1 MCTKIRIAKDI
12 WIVLAGTKCRYWIY
26 GPDHGRSGFV
36 AFERRVLER
45 EKGIAMGGITSG
57 VGLFSG
63 IDSGSLIEQLL
74 QIESRPKVLAQT
86 RLIQLQG
93 QQAAYLDINT
103 RLSAIQNL
111 AKAFRTDNIF
121 KNKQAIVSNE
131 SILTATASQNALPG
145 TYDFVVNRLVSTQ
158 QNLSRGFPSDTGA
171 AGITSLTFE
180 GAEARLDRETSLSD
194 LNNGDGITRGKIT
207 VNGTEV
213 DLSTVGTV
221 SEVLQKFN
229 SISGVSARVE
239 DNKFVV
245 TGLDSIENA
254 EGREVLESLGLDGT
268 IDGDDV
274 LTGTSV
280 YTLGTNSSL
289 EALNDGRGVGVR
301 NTSGEGVYDFT
312 IHIDDTTDFL
322 LDNQDTVIQ
331 VRLGDIEE
339 LVDGELTVTSS
350 AVTTVGGAIDRINA
364 AIDEAGLSANLSA
377 AINETTGGIE
387 IIDTLNRGFEIADH
401 APPSGSRS
409 TAAADLGIAG
419 SHLTGSVSG
428 ERIFAGMNTTLLS
441 SLNGGSGIAGTD
453 GQIGFSLQNNAF
465 NFSTDVSGAGDI
477 NDVINLIN
485 NDANNDD
492 GSGGQYVTATLNDAG
507 NGISI
512 TDNTTGA
519 STFTVFGTGGADTAT
534 ALGIAGSFTSGT
546 AAGSDL
552 DLAYIGTAT
561 KLDSMFDGDGLGT
574 GSFQIIDSDGNR
586 AEITIS
592 DGDETLA
599 DVIRRINQ
607 NSSLQVTARIND
619 TGDGLI
625 IEDTGT
631 LGGLLE
637 ISDTDG
643 SVASKLRIAGKV
655 TQEAIDAD
663 PTANFIDGSFE
674 TNLEFDA
681 NDSLEDVINA
691 INASDA
697 GVSAS
702 LLNTGTGSAPFRL
715 SLASEDTGS
724 AGRFLIDSGGFDLGL
739 TTIDKGNDSRVFYG
753 AEDPADGILI
763 SSSTNQLDGV
773 IQGVSIDLTA
783 TSTES
788 VEISISED
796 SASIEGKIQE
806 FVDAFNEAVTQ
817 IDFQT
822 RYDQETEERGT
833 LLGDGTVIGI
843 RSALY
848 NSILRENDGF
858 SSEYSR
864 LTEVGIKIGSE
875 SVLEFDAEAFRA
887 AYADDPEAV
896 EALFTRQTV
905 DTSANDDDDDSTFL
919 NPDTELVYS
928 ERGAMVIFEDFM
940 ETYTNSLTGVLTG
953 RNNAFEDQIALQEAR
968 IESIDERLE
977 RRREVLGR
985 QFLAMEQAIAG
996 FQTQGNALSQISG
1009 IG

>member
-1 MCTKIRIAKDI
+1 
-12 WIVLAGTKCRYWIY
+12 
-26 GPDHGRSGFV
+26 
-36 AFERRVLER
+36 
-45 EKGIAMGGITSG
+45 MGGITSG

-63 IDSGSLIEQLL
+63 IDTGSLIEQLL
-74 QIESRPKVLAQT
+74 AIESRPKVLAQT
-86 RLIQLQG
+86 RLIQLQS

-131 SILTATASQNALPG
+131 SILKATASQNALPG

-158 QNLSRGFPSDTGA
+158 QNLSRGFPSDSGA

-180 GAEARLDRETSLSD
+180 SAEARLDRDTSLAD
-194 LNNGDGITRGKIT
+194 LNNGEGITRGKIT

-229 SISGVSARVE
+229 SISGVNARVE
-239 DNKFVV
+239 DNKFVIS
-245 TGLDSIENA
+245 GLDSIENA
-254 EGREVLESLGLDGT
+254 EGREVLESLGLDET

-301 NTSGEGVYDFT
+301 NTSGVGVYDFT
-312 IHIDDTTDFL
+312 IHIDDNTDFL
-322 LDNQDTVIQ
+322 LDSQDSIIQ

-339 LVDGELTVTSS
+339 LVDDELTVTSS
-350 AVTTVGGAIDRINA
+350 AVTTIGGAIDRINA

-377 AINETTGGIE
+377 AINQTTGGIE
-387 IIDTLNRGFEIADH
+387 IVDTLNRGFEIADN
-401 APPSGSRS
+401 APTSGSRS

-477 NDVINLIN
+477 NDVINAIN
-485 NDANNDD
+485 NDANNQD
-492 GSGGQYVTATLNDAG
+492 GSGGRYLTATLNEAG
-507 NGISI
+507 NGIAI
-512 TDNTTGA
+512 KDNTIGA
-519 STFTVFGTGGADTAT
+519 STFTVFGTGGADTAS
-534 ALGIAGSFTSGT
+534 ALGISGSFTSGT
-546 AAGSDL
+546 AAGADL

-574 GSFQIIDSDGNR
+574 GSFEIIDSDGNR

-655 TQEAIDAD
+655 TEEALAAD

-681 NDSLEDVINA
+681 NDSLEDVIDA
-691 INASDA
+691 INSSNA

-702 LLNTGTGSAPFRL
+702 LLNTGTGSSPFRL
-715 SLASEDTGS
+715 SLASEQTGS
-724 AGRFLIDSGGFDLGL
+724 AGRFLVDSGGFDLGL
-739 TTIDKGNDSRVFYG
+739 TTIDQGNDSRVFYG

-763 SSSTNQLDGV
+763 SSSSNQLDGV
-773 IQGVSIDLTA
+773 IQGVSIDLTS
-783 TSTES
+783 TSSES

-796 SASIEGKIQE
+796 SESIEGKIQE

-822 RYDQETEERGT
+822 RYDQETEARGT

-875 SVLEFDAEAFRA
+875 SVLEFDAESFRA

-896 EALFTRQTV
+896 EALFTRQIV
-905 DTSANDDDDDSTFL
+905 DTSANDDDEDSTFL
-919 NPDTELVYS
+919 NPDTELEYS
-928 ERGAMVIFEDFM
+928 ERGAMVLLEDFM

-953 RNNAFEDQIALQEAR
+953 RNSAFDDQIALQESR
-968 IESIDERLE
+968 IESIDARLE
-977 RRREVLGR
+977 RRRQVLGR

-1009 IG
+1009 LG

>member
-1 MCTKIRIAKDI
+1 
-12 WIVLAGTKCRYWIY
+12 
-26 GPDHGRSGFV
+26 
-36 AFERRVLER
+36 
-45 EKGIAMGGITSG
+45 MGGITSG

-121 KNKQAIVSNE
+121 KNKQALVSNE
-131 SILTATASQNALPG
+131 SILSATASQDALPG

-158 QNLSRGFPSDTGA
+158 QNLSRGFPTDTGA
-171 AGITSLTFE
+171 LGLTSLTFE
-180 GAEARLDRETSLSD
+180 GAEARLDRDTSLSD
-194 LNNGDGITRGKIT
+194 LNNGEGITRGKIT

-221 SEVLQKFN
+221 SEVLEKLN
-229 SISGVSARVE
+229 SLSGVEARVE
-239 DNKFVV
+239 NDKFVI
-245 TGLDSIENA
+245 TGLTSIENA
-254 EGREVLESLGLDGT
+254 EGREVLESLGLDGAISSGT
-268 IDGDDV
+268 
-274 LTGTSV
+274 LTGSSV
-280 YTLGTNSSL
+280 YTLGTNTAL
-289 EALNDGRGVGVR
+289 ESLNDGRGLGVR
-301 NTSGEGVYDFT
+301 NTSGAGVYDFT
-312 IHIDDTTDFL
+312 IHIDDNTDFL
-322 LDNQDTVIQ
+322 LDNQDTIIE

-350 AVTTVGGAIDRINA
+350 AVTTVGGALDRIND
-364 AIDEAGLSANLSA
+364 AIDEAGLSANLTA
-377 AINETTGGIE
+377 TINETTGGIE
-387 IIDTLNRGFEIADH
+387 IVDSLNRGFVIEDH
-401 APPSGSRS
+401 APATGSQS

-428 ERIFAGMNTTLLS
+428 DRIFAGMNTTLLS
-441 SLNGGSGIAGTD
+441 SLNGGAGIAGTD
-453 GQIGFSLQNNAF
+453 GQIGFSLQNTAF
-465 NFSTDVSGAGDI
+465 NFSADVSAAGDI
-477 NDVINLIN
+477 NDVINAIN
-485 NDANNDD
+485 NDANNQD
-492 GSGGQYVTATLNDAG
+492 GFGGQYVTASLNEAG
-507 NGISI
+507 NGIAI

-519 STFTVFGTGGADTAT
+519 GTFTVFGTGGADTAE
-534 ALGIAGSFTSGT
+534 ALGISGTFTSGV
-546 AAGSDL
+546 AAGTDL

-561 KLDSMFDGDGLGT
+561 RLDSMFDGDGLGT
-574 GSFQIIDSDGNR
+574 GSFEIIDSDGNR

-592 DGDETLA
+592 DGDQTLA

-607 NSSLQVTARIND
+607 NSSLQVNARIND

-637 ISDTDG
+637 INDTDG

-663 PTANFIDGSFE
+663 PGANFIDGSFE

-681 NDSLEDVINA
+681 NDSLEDVIAA

-702 LLNTGTGSAPFRL
+702 LLNTGTGSAPFRI
-715 SLASEDTGS
+715 SLASEQTGS
-724 AGRFLIDSGGFDLGL
+724 AGRFLVDSGGFDLGL
-739 TTIDKGNDSRVFYG
+739 TTIDEGDDSRVFYG

-783 TSTES
+783 TSDES
-788 VEISISED
+788 VQISISED
-796 SASIEGKIQE
+796 TESIEGKIQE
-806 FVDAFNEAVTQ
+806 FVDAFNEAITQ

-833 LLGDGTVIGI
+833 LLGDGTVIGL
-843 RSALY
+843 RGALF

-858 SSEYSR
+858 TSDYSR
-864 LTEVGIKIGSE
+864 LTDVGISIGSD
-875 SVLEFDAEAFRA
+875 SVLEFDVEAFRA
-887 AYADDPEAV
+887 AYADDPAAV

-905 DTSANDDDDDSTFL
+905 DTSGVDDDDDSTFL
-919 NPDTELVYS
+919 NPETELEYS
-928 ERGAMVIFEDFM
+928 ERGVMVLLEDFM

-953 RNNAFEDQIALQEAR
+953 RNSAFDDQIALQESR
-968 IESIDERLE
+968 IESIDARLE

-1009 IG
+1009 LG

>member
-1 MCTKIRIAKDI
+1 
-12 WIVLAGTKCRYWIY
+12 
-26 GPDHGRSGFV
+26 
-36 AFERRVLER
+36 
-45 EKGIAMGGITSG
+45 MGGITSG

-63 IDSGSLIEQLL
+63 IDTGSLIEQLL
-74 QIESRPKVLAQT
+74 AIESRPKVLAQT
-86 RLIQLQG
+86 RLIQLRG

-131 SILTATASQNALPG
+131 SILNATASQNALPG

-180 GAEARLDRETSLSD
+180 GAEARLDRDTSLAD

-213 DLSTVGTV
+213 NLSTVGTV

-229 SISGVSARVE
+229 SISGVNARVE
-239 DNKFVV
+239 DNKFVIS
-245 TGLDSIENA
+245 GLDSIENA

-274 LTGTSV
+274 LTGASV

-312 IHIDDTTDFL
+312 IHIDDNTDFL
-322 LDNQDTVIQ
+322 LDNLDTTIE

-350 AVTTVGGAIDRINA
+350 AVTTIGGAIDRINA

-377 AINETTGGIE
+377 SINQTTGGIE
-387 IIDTLNRGFEIADH
+387 IVDTLNRGFEIDDH
-401 APPSGSRS
+401 SPTSGSRS

-453 GQIGFSLQNNAF
+453 GQIGFSLKNNAF

-477 NDVINLIN
+477 NDVINAIN
-485 NDANNDD
+485 TDANNQD
-492 GSGGQYVTATLNDAG
+492 GTGGRYVTAKLNKAG

-512 TDNTTGA
+512 KDNTVGA
-519 STFTVFGTGGADTAT
+519 GTFTVFGTGGADTAT

-546 AAGSDL
+546 AAGTDL

-574 GSFQIIDSDGNR
+574 GSFEIIDSDGNR

-655 TQEAIDAD
+655 TEEALAAD
-663 PTANFIDGSFE
+663 PNANFLDGSFE

-681 NDSLEDVINA
+681 NDSLEDVIDA
-691 INASDA
+691 INSSNA

-715 SLASEDTGS
+715 SLASDDTGS
-724 AGRFLIDSGGFDLGL
+724 AGRFLVDSDGFDLGL
-739 TTIDKGNDSRVFYG
+739 TTINRGNDSRVFYG

-783 TSTES
+783 TSDEA

-796 SASIEGKIQE
+796 AESIEGKIQE

-822 RYDQETEERGT
+822 RYDQETEARGT

-896 EALFTRQTV
+896 EALFTRRTV
-905 DTSANDDDDDSTFL
+905 DTSTNDDDEDSTFL
-919 NPDTELVYS
+919 NPDTVLEYS
-928 ERGAMVIFEDFM
+928 ERGAMVMLEDFM

-953 RNNAFEDQIALQEAR
+953 RNSAFDDQIALQEAR
-968 IESIDERLE
+968 IESIDARLE
-977 RRREVLGR
+977 RRRQVLGR

-1009 IG
+1009 LG